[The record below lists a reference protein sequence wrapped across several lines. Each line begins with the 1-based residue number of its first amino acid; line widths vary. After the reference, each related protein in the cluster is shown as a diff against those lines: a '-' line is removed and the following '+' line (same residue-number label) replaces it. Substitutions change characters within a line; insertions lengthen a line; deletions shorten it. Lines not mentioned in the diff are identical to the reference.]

1 MELKGGA
8 VHAFQLTPEAAGL
21 ARSAPAALKGGD
33 PAHNA
38 KALVDVLDGA
48 PSAFRDIGLM
58 TTGAAL
64 VVAGKAGS
72 VKDGVAMGEA
82 AIRSGAARRTLD
94 RLIAASNA

>member
-8 VHAFQLTPEAAGL
+8 LHAFELTPEAAGL

-38 KALVDVLDGA
+38 KALIDVLDGA
-48 PSAFRDIGLM
+48 PGAFRDIGLI

-72 VKDGVAMGEA
+72 IKDGVAMGEA

>member
-1 MELKGGA
+1 MPVE
-8 VHAFQLTPEAAGL
+8 LTPEAAGL

-38 KALVDVLDGA
+38 KALIDVLDGA
-48 PSAFRDIGLM
+48 SGAFRDIGLM

-94 RLIAASNA
+94 RLIAVSNA